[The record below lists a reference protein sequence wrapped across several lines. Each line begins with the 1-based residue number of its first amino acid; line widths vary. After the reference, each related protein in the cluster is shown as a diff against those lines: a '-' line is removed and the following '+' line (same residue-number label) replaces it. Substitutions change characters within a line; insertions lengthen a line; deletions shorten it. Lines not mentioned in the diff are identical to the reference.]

1 MFVGSKSS
9 QFIRFVHW
17 CGQWTTF
24 EQIRAELLALFERRV
39 EALERD
45 TFVGLTDVERYEY
58 AARHDRIHELH
69 AKLGQFK
76 TAA

>member
-1 MFVGSKSS
+1 MRPVEDL
-9 QFIRFVHW
+9 
-17 CGQWTTF
+17 
-24 EQIRAELLALFERRV
+24 EQIRTELIALFQKQL

-58 AARHDRIHELH
+58 AARHDRIQELQ
-69 AKLGQFK
+69 AKLGRFK